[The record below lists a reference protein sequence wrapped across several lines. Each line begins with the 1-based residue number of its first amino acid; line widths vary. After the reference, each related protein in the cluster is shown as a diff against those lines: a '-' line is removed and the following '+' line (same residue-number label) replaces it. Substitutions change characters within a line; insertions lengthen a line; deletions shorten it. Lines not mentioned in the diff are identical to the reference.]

1 MLTIALILTEVAIW
15 LSLRFL
21 VKNEKLHKILRG
33 CTWIVLVIWAV
44 HFGIR
49 DFACFDVLSLLLI
62 LPLTY
67 TVYLL
72 SLYIVGTKFTK
83 KNLLPF
89 EIFKIK
95 GKLGIALKK
104 ESLRNLYSATYEE
117 LLYRWFLQNALYE
130 LTHSVI
136 ASLTLSAIVFGAIHI
151 SKRKAI
157 VQHIDI
163 FAFSIVITIWFYFTV
178 NPIYSSLIHILRN
191 QLVIC
196 QKYTVV
202 KEDQDRTRKYL
213 RILHE
218 RNNPQND

>member
-1 MLTIALILTEVAIW
+1 MLTPILICVEAAIW
-15 LSLRFL
+15 LTLRFL
-21 VKNEKLHKILRG
+21 VKNESVHKILRG
-33 CTWIVLVIWAV
+33 CMWIVLAV
-44 HFGIR
+44 WSVHYGVR
-49 DFACFDVLSLLLI
+49 DFAYFDVISLLLI
-62 LPLTY
+62 VPVTY
-67 TVYLL
+67 AVYVL

-196 QKYTVV
+196 QKYTLV

>member
-15 LSLRFL
+15 LSLRFF

-44 HFGIR
+44 HYGVR
-49 DFACFDVLSLLLI
+49 DFVHFDLLSLLLV
-62 LPLTY
+62 LPVTY
-67 TVYLL
+67 AVYLL

-83 KNLLPF
+83 ANLLPF
-89 EIFKIK
+89 EIFKVK
-95 GKLGIALKK
+95 GKLGISLKR
-104 ESLRNLYSATYEE
+104 ESLRNLYSASYEE

-130 LTHSVI
+130 FTHSVI
-136 ASLTLSAIVFGAIHI
+136 ISITVSALVFGAVHI
-151 SKRKAI
+151 SKKKAI

-163 FAFSIVITIWFYFTV
+163 FAFSFVITVWFHFTV

-196 QKYTVV
+196 QKYTLL
-202 KEDQDRTRKYL
+202 KEEQERTLKYL
-213 RILHE
+213 KNMHE
-218 RNNPQND
+218 RMIPKND